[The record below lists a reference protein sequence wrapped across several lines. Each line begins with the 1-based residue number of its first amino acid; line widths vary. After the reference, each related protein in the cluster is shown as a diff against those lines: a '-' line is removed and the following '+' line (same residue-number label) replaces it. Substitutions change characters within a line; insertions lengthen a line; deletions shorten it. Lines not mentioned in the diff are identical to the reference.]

1 MPHLKKVG
9 HFINFEFMIH
19 MSLNTIFLLF
29 NIGGPEIV
37 VIVLVII
44 IFFGSKR
51 IPDLARGLGKGMRE
65 FKNATS
71 EIQREIKDSSKQI
84 QKDLDPDK
92 SDEAEK

>member
-1 MPHLKKVG
+1 MPHPKKVG
-9 HFINFEFMIH
+9 HFINFELMIA
-19 MSLNTIFLLF
+19 MSLNTIYLLF

-37 VIVLVII
+37 LIVLVII

-84 QKDLDPDK
+84 QKDLDPEK